1 MEVSFRDLIE
11 EDIPQVLSFFQEL
24 KEENA
29 GVSYTEYENGEEIKE
44 WIDNPNIYVYA
55 ALYGEKVVGVFKGR
69 SDGGNKKH
77 SAFLTCAV
85 DGRYRGKNIAKN
97 LTFYGVEKLK
107 ENGIKIARA
116 YVYSDNKP
124 SINTILSCGFQFS
137 GNVLMHHFDE
147 QKQQYVDD
155 LIFHKIL

>member
-1 MEVSFRDLIE
+1 MEVTFRDLLAA
-11 EDIPQVLSFFQEL
+11 DIPQVLSLFEEL

-29 GVSYTEYENGEEIKE
+29 GVSFTEYENEEEIRE
-44 WIDNPNIYVYA
+44 WIHNPNIYVYA
-55 ALYGEKVVGVFKGR
+55 ALYGDRVAGVFKGR
-69 SDGGNKKH
+69 SDGGNKRH

-85 DGRYRGKNIAKN
+85 DERYRCNNIAKN
-97 LTFYGVEKLK
+97 LTYYGVESLK

-124 SINTILSCGFQFS
+124 SINTILSCGFQFA
-137 GNVLMHHFDE
+137 GNVYMHHYDE
-147 QKQQYVDD
+147 EKQPYGDD

>member
-1 MEVSFRDLIE
+1 MEVTFRDLLL
-11 EDIPQVLSFFQEL
+11 EDIPQVISFFEEL

-29 GVSYTEYENGEEIKE
+29 GVSYVECENSDEIKE
-44 WIDNPNIYVYA
+44 WINNPNIYIYA
-55 ALYGEKVVGVFKGR
+55 ALYGDRVVGVFKGR
-69 SDGGNKKH
+69 TDGGIKAH

-85 DGRYRGKNIAKN
+85 NGRYRGKNIAKD
-97 LTFYGVEKLK
+97 LTFYGLKRLK

-124 SINTILSCGFQFS
+124 SINTILSCGFQFA
-137 GNVLMHHFDE
+137 GNVYMHHYDE
-147 QKQQYVDD
+147 VKGLYVDD